1 MKKFL
6 LTATMLVGFV
16 AIAQA
21 QQGRVGINTT
31 TPAATLDVVGAPADA
46 TKPDALLVPRLT
58 RGQLQGKDAVYTAT
72 QNGALAFVSSIAD
85 GSATGK
91 AVNIT
96 ATGFYYYDAPN
107 SVWVAVGGGGSATD
121 TSIYLNDGTLAA
133 NRTVTQNNNNLT
145 FSTGTAKTIVNGN
158 FQTQG
163 AVYATSVRTYSG
175 SSNVDWN
182 SSDYLVIITNNAI
195 TGQLALPSPT
205 GANTGRV
212 LMIRNNTGGAVAPT
226 NANGVAWPVNFP
238 NLAGGSAAMF
248 ISDGT
253 NWWNSA
259 SR

>member
-31 TPAATLDVVGAPADA
+31 TPAATLDVVGTPADA

-163 AVYATSVRTYSG
+163 AVYATSVRTYAG
-175 SSNVDWN
+175 ATNVDWN
-182 SSDYLVIITNNAI
+182 SSDYLVVITNNAI
-195 TGQLALPSPT
+195 SGQLALPSPT

-212 LMIRNNTGGAVAPT
+212 LMIRNNTGSAVAPT
-226 NANGVAWPVNFP
+226 TANGVAWPLNFP